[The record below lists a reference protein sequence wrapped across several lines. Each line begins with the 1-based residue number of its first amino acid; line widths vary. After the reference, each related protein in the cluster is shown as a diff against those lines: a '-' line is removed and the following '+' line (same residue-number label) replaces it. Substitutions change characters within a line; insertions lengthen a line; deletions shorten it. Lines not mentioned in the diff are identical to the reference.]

1 MLKQLKIYYLY
12 VMFPY
17 VLLLL
22 GSVIFFDAIKG
33 TIAKNPHPQINYTIF
48 CVIIIGGLLII
59 RSVYFLSKEA
69 KALAAFSEAIRAEED
84 IATLQEMAIKFQGA
98 IAYVLRMLA
107 ASGGRSI
114 SQQEQTAIEH
124 ELATAK
130 TRLTRGNALPQYLS
144 GLLVGMGLLG
154 TFIGLLATL
163 NDIALLI
170 GSFADLDMSTAN
182 PLDVFRNMIEKMKAP
197 MASMGIAFSASL
209 FGLLGSIVLGLMMV
223 SLRRFQGDILSLLG
237 SEVAQH
243 VEFAL
248 AHGGFTYSKGALK
261 LGFDKLG
268 MSSDAPNHV
277 MVRPT
282 RPVDLKTGE
291 SPQTEES
298 PQAGE
303 PDGSLP
309 GTSGRQSLTADL
321 SAAHRVSQPS
331 PSAPGGSSDLPD
343 SQEDPGAEMTSM
355 ATGQEEKRKTSDFDF
370 DGLDSHLRVLLRIEE
385 RLADSARNDYRLL
398 YGALDDFQKQR
409 GDMLRTLAEQTEA
422 SNNFRGELQR
432 VGRQLGTI
440 MDMMEKSNTNVS
452 EQVSELTIRL
462 SGDFT
467 ESHRI
472 MLVQTEELRKL
483 SEKLK

>member
-1 MLKQLKIYYLY
+1 MLKELRLYYVY
-12 VMFPY
+12 VMFPF

-33 TIAKNPHPQINYTIF
+33 TVVRNPHPQINYTIF
-48 CVIIIGGLLII
+48 CIIIIGGLLIM
-59 RSVYFLSKEA
+59 RSVHLLAREA
-69 KALAAFSEAIRAEED
+69 RALAAFSEAIRAETD
-84 IATLQEMAIKFQGA
+84 MATLQEMAIKFDGA

-114 SQQEQTAIEH
+114 SHQEQTAIEH

-130 TRLTRGNALPQYLS
+130 TRLTRRNALPQYLS

-182 PLDVFRNMIEKMKAP
+182 PLDVFRNMIDRMKAP

-209 FGLLGSIVLGLMMV
+209 FGLLGSIILGLMMV

-243 VEFAL
+243 IEFAL

-261 LGFDKLG
+261 LGLDKLG
-268 MSSDAPNHV
+268 MPDDAPHHIL
-277 MVRPT
+277 VRPT
-282 RPVDLKTGE
+282 RPIDLATGE
-291 SPQTEES
+291 PGAFPSGS
-298 PQAGE
+298 AGN
-303 PDGSLP
+303 
-309 GTSGRQSLTADL
+309 QSLTADL
-321 SAAHRVSQPS
+321 STEQYPSQPS
-331 PSAPGGSSDLPD
+331 SSQPGETSAFYYDQTSLSGVGSAEQGIAGAGHPAGQAGVAVSPEVD
-343 SQEDPGAEMTSM
+343 SGS
-355 ATGQEEKRKTSDFDF
+355 
-370 DGLDSHLRVLLRIEE
+370 LDAQVRVLLRIEE
-385 RLADSARNDYRLL
+385 RLAESARNELRALD
-398 YGALDDFQKQR
+398 GALDDFQKQR
-409 GDMLRTLAEQTEA
+409 GDMLRTLAEQTE
-422 SNNFRGELQR
+422 STNNFRGELQR
-432 VGRQLGTI
+432 VGRQLGSI
-440 MDMMEKSNTNVS
+440 MEMMGKSNTHLS
-452 EQVSELTIRL
+452 DQLSELTIRL

-472 MLVQTEELRKL
+472 MLAQIEEQRKL
-483 SEKLK
+483 AEKLQK

>member
-1 MLKQLKIYYLY
+1 MLKQLKIYYVY
-12 VMFPY
+12 VMLPF

-33 TIAKNPHPQINYTIF
+33 TIIRNPHPQINYTIF
-48 CVIIIGGLLII
+48 CIIIIGGLLII
-59 RSVYFLSKEA
+59 RSVHLLAREA
-69 KALAAFSEAIRAEED
+69 RALAAFSDAIRNETD
-84 IATLQEMAIKFQGA
+84 MATLQEMAIKFDGA

-114 SQQEQTAIEH
+114 SHQEQTAIEH

-130 TRLTRGNALPQYLS
+130 TRLTRRNALPQYLS

-182 PLDVFRNMIEKMKAP
+182 PLDVFRNMIDRMKAP

-243 VEFAL
+243 IEFAL

-261 LGFDKLG
+261 LGLDKLG
-268 MSSDAPNHV
+268 VPDDAPHHIL
-277 MVRPT
+277 VRPT
-282 RPVDLKTGE
+282 RPIDLTTGE
-291 SPQTEES
+291 AQQAEEFGTLPS
-298 PQAGE
+298 VFPAGQSEFSGVGAADQGVAAVGVPAGQA
-303 PDGSLP
+303 
-309 GTSGRQSLTADL
+309 
-321 SAAHRVSQPS
+321 RV
-331 PSAPGGSSDLPD
+331 
-343 SQEDPGAEMTSM
+343 
-355 ATGQEEKRKTSDFDF
+355 ATHE
-370 DGLDSHLRVLLRIEE
+370 LDSTAMDAQVRVLLRIEE
-385 RLADSARNDYRLL
+385 RLAESARNELRALD
-398 YGALDDFQKQR
+398 GTLDDFQKQR
-409 GDMLRTLAEQTEA
+409 GDMLRTLAEQTES

-432 VGRQLGTI
+432 VGRQLGSI
-440 MDMMEKSNTNVS
+440 MTMMEKSNTHLS
-452 EQVSELTIRL
+452 DQLSELTIRL

-472 MLVQTEELRKL
+472 MLAQMEEQRKL
-483 SEKLK
+483 TEKLQKE

>member
-1 MLKQLKIYYLY
+1 MLKQLKMYYVY
-12 VMFPY
+12 VMLPF

-33 TIAKNPHPQINYTIF
+33 TIIRNPHPQINYTIF
-48 CVIIIGGLLII
+48 CIIIIGALLII
-59 RSVYFLSKEA
+59 RSVHLLAREA
-69 KALAAFSEAIRAEED
+69 RALATFSDAIRDETD
-84 IATLQEMAIKFQGA
+84 MATLQEMAIKFDGA

-114 SQQEQTAIEH
+114 SHQEQTAIEH

-130 TRLTRGNALPQYLS
+130 TRLTRRNALPQYLS

-182 PLDVFRNMIEKMKAP
+182 PLDVFRNMIDRMKAP

-209 FGLLGSIVLGLMMV
+209 FGLLGSIILGLMMV

-243 VEFAL
+243 IEFAL

-261 LGFDKLG
+261 LGLDKLG
-268 MSSDAPNHV
+268 VPEDAPHHIL
-277 MVRPT
+277 VRPT
-282 RPVDLKTGE
+282 RPIDLTTGE
-291 SPQTEES
+291 AQQAEEFGTLPS
-298 PQAGE
+298 VFPAGQSE
-303 PDGSLP
+303 F
-309 GTSGRQSLTADL
+309 SG
-321 SAAHRVSQPS
+321 V
-331 PSAPGGSSDLPD
+331 
-343 SQEDPGAEMTSM
+343 GAL
-355 ATGQEEKRKTSDFDF
+355 GQEVAAAGVPAGQARVATPE
-370 DGLDSHLRVLLRIEE
+370 LDSTAMDAQVRVLLRIEE
-385 RLADSARNDYRLL
+385 RLAESARNELRALD
-398 YGALDDFQKQR
+398 GTLDDFQKQR
-409 GDMLRTLAEQTEA
+409 GDMLRTLAEQTEF

-432 VGRQLGTI
+432 VGRQLGSI
-440 MDMMEKSNTNVS
+440 MTMMEKSNTHLS
-452 EQVSELTIRL
+452 DQLSELTIRL

-472 MLVQTEELRKL
+472 MLAQMDEQRKL
-483 SEKLK
+483 SEKLQKE

>member
-22 GSVIFFDAIKG
+22 GSVVFFDAIKG

-48 CVIIIGGLLII
+48 CVIIVGGLLII

-69 KALAAFSEAIRAEED
+69 KALAAFSEAIRAEAD

-124 ELATAK
+124 ELATAH

-209 FGLLGSIVLGLMMV
+209 FGLLGSIILGLMMV

-261 LGFDKLG
+261 LGLDKLG
-268 MSSDAPNHV
+268 IPSDAPHHV

-282 RPVDLKTGE
+282 RPIDLKTGE
-291 SPQTEES
+291 SPQTEDS

-303 PDGSLP
+303 ADGSLP
-309 GTSGRQSLTADL
+309 ETSGRQSLTADL

-331 PSAPGGSSDLPD
+331 PSAPRGSSVLPD
-343 SQEDPGAEMTSM
+343 IQAELGEESVD
-355 ATGQEEKRKTSDFDF
+355 QEEKRRTSDFDF
-370 DGLDSHLRVLLRIEE
+370 EGLDSHLRVLLRIEE
-385 RLADSARNDYRLL
+385 RLADSARTDYRAL

-472 MLVQTEELRKL
+472 MLMQTEELRKL

>member
-1 MLKQLKIYYLY
+1 MLKELKLYYVY
-12 VMFPY
+12 VMFPF

-33 TIAKNPHPQINYTIF
+33 TIIRNPHPQINYTIF
-48 CVIIIGGLLII
+48 CIIIIGGLLIM
-59 RSVYFLSKEA
+59 RSVHLLAREA
-69 KALAAFSEAIRAEED
+69 RALAAFSEAIRAETD
-84 IATLQEMAIKFQGA
+84 MATLQEMAIKFDGA

-114 SQQEQTAIEH
+114 SHQEQTAIEH

-130 TRLTRGNALPQYLS
+130 TRLTRRNALPQYLS

-182 PLDVFRNMIEKMKAP
+182 PLDVFRNMIDRMKAP

-209 FGLLGSIVLGLMMV
+209 FGLLGSIILGLMMV

-243 VEFAL
+243 IEFAL

-261 LGFDKLG
+261 LGLDKLG
-268 MSSDAPNHV
+268 MPDDAPHHIL
-277 MVRPT
+277 VRPT
-282 RPVDLKTGE
+282 RPIDLATGE
-291 SPQTEES
+291 PGTFPPGSSGVGPFEQEEAAAVVRAA
-298 PQAGE
+298 QAGVT
-303 PDGSLP
+303 G
-309 GTSGRQSLTADL
+309 
-321 SAAHRVSQPS
+321 
-331 PSAPGGSSDLPD
+331 
-343 SQEDPGAEMTSM
+343 GAEADS
-355 ATGQEEKRKTSDFDF
+355 A
-370 DGLDSHLRVLLRIEE
+370 GLEAQVRVLLRIEE
-385 RLADSARNDYRLL
+385 RLAESARNEMRALD
-398 YGALDDFQKQR
+398 GALDDFQKQR
-409 GDMLRTLAEQTEA
+409 GDMLRTLAEQTES

-432 VGRQLGTI
+432 VGRQLGSI
-440 MDMMEKSNTNVS
+440 MEMMGKSNANLS
-452 EQVSELTIRL
+452 DQISELTIRL

-472 MLVQTEELRKL
+472 MLAQIEEQRKL
-483 SEKLK
+483 SEKLQK